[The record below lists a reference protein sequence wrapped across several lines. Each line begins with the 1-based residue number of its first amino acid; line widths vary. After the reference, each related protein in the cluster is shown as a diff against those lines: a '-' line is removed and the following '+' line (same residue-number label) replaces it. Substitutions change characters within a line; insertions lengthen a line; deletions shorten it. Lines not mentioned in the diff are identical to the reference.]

1 MSMFRDKLK
10 ICEAAALIALC
21 ITLCAGTWAEG
32 RQEALSGKLVRLHVL
47 AHSDDAA
54 EQQIKLK
61 VRDAVLGY
69 LEPILEDTSDSAEA
83 ERLIMENMDGIAR
96 AARRA
101 SQGRAVSVSLSME
114 RYPTRR
120 YENLALP
127 AGKYRSLR
135 VTLGAGEG
143 QNWWCVVFPP
153 LCTQTVLAED
163 AYPAISSDDLALMQR
178 QQGYRLAFRSMELW
192 SGLKALFESD

>member
-21 ITLCAGTWAEG
+21 IALCAGTWAED

-101 SQGRAVSVSLSME
+101 SQGRAVSVSLSIE
-114 RYPTRR
+114 HYPTRR